1 MKIIFRIKIFLLI
14 FFTIASGKTFGVNP
28 EYRLTAG
35 NAVQTGS
42 NSLEFDIS
50 IIHTNSS
57 VSQFE
62 YAGGQYF
69 FDFNL
74 NISNGG
80 SLIYTIID
88 SDLPVS
94 LQPRNPVVFVSGGEM
109 QLRLSLNIFPS
120 PGQGY
125 IISNQLPGTKIAR
138 MKLMTNSETF
148 DVQYFSLRW
157 RNGPVNP
164 FTKLFAYVNSKL
176 TEITNPGSHF
186 IDSLTNPLP
195 VELSSFSSAVSG
207 NRVTLNWST
216 VREMNNAGFEIYR
229 KENSDDKFKKIAF
242 VKGAGNSNEIK
253 NYLYSDLKLQKG
265 IYFYR
270 LKQIDYN
277 GNYEFFN
284 LENEAVVS
292 APLYNKL
299 MQNYPNPFNPQ
310 TKIDYQLSTESS
322 VSIKIYDI
330 LGKEISILV
339 NEYKSP
345 GYYTVFFDGSNL
357 PGGVYYY
364 LITAGGFSDSKRMII
379 LK

>member
-1 MKIIFRIKIFLLI
+1 MKIKNCKKILLSIIFIFTAGL
-14 FFTIASGKTFGVNP
+14 SYGVNP
-28 EYRLTAG
+28 EYILTAG

-42 NSLEFDIS
+42 NSLEFDIRM
-50 IIHTNSS
+50 IHTNSAIS
-57 VSQFE
+57 DFE

-80 SLIYTIID
+80 ALNYSVIE
-88 SDLPVS
+88 SDLPEL
-94 LQPRNPVVFVSGGEM
+94 LQPRNPVVFVTGGEM

-125 IISNQLPGTKIAR
+125 IISDQLPGTRIAR
-138 MKLMTNSETF
+138 MKLMTNSESF

-164 FTKLFAYVNSKL
+164 FTKIYSFENSQI
-176 TEITNPGSHF
+176 TEVTNSGSHY

-195 VELSSFSSAVSG
+195 VELASFSSAVSG
-207 NRVTLNWST
+207 NKVTLNWAT
-216 VREMNNAGFEIYR
+216 VNEMNNAGFEIQR
-229 KENSDDKFKKIAF
+229 KVNSYDTFRKIGF
-242 VKGAGNSNEIK
+242 VNGAGNSSEIQ
-253 NYLYSDLKLQKG
+253 NYLYSDLKLQPG
-265 IYFYR
+265 NYFYR
-270 LKQIDYN
+270 LKQTDYN
-277 GNYEFFN
+277 GNFVYYD
-284 LENEAVVS
+284 LENKAEVLS
-292 APLYNKL
+292 PLFNELK
-299 MQNYPNPFNPQ
+299 QNYPNPFNPQ
-310 TKIDYQLSTESS
+310 TKIDYQLSSES
-322 VSIKIYDI
+322 VVFIKIFDI
-330 LGKEISILV
+330 LGKEISVIV

-364 LITAGGFSDSKRMII
+364 LIRAGGFIDSKRMII